1 MSVRVL
7 RFAKINFIEAEYEYI
22 IKLLFKKKGYLV
34 IPAASSL
41 VEINKNS
48 SYKLALQKS
57 TAVLFDSG
65 FFCISLLFTKFIF
78 FNKFSGFKFLKLLLK
93 DNNLKNKKILC
104 LDPSILSA
112 KKNYLF
118 LKSKKFIFIRNYICP
133 NYKNKSIKDVKLLNI
148 INKLKPEIIISNI
161 GGGTQE
167 VLAFYINKNVHK
179 KTIIICSGAAL
190 AFLTGEQAGIT
201 DREDKYY
208 LGWFK
213 RLLFNPVE
221 YSKRIYK
228 SLPLF
233 FLVLREKINVSYK

>member
-1 MSVRVL
+1 
-7 RFAKINFIEAEYEYI
+7 
-22 IKLLFKKKGYLV
+22 
-34 IPAASSL
+34 
-41 VEINKNS
+41 
-48 SYKLALQKS
+48 
-57 TAVLFDSG
+57 
-65 FFCISLLFTKFIF
+65 
-78 FNKFSGFKFLKLLLK
+78 LKLLIK

-118 LKSKKFIFIRNYICP
+118 LKSKEFIFIRNYICP
-133 NYKNKSIKDVKLLNI
+133 NYRNKSIKDVKLLNI

-161 GGGTQE
+161 GGGRQE

-201 DREDKYY
+201 DRADKYY

-233 FLVLREKINVSYK
+233 FLVLTEKIKVSYK

>member
-1 MSVRVL
+1 MNVRVL
-7 RFAKINFIEAEYEYI
+7 RFAKVNFFEAEYEYI

-57 TAVLFDSG
+57 TAALFDSG
-65 FFCISLLFTKFIF
+65 FFCLSLLFTKFIS
-78 FNKFSGFKFLKLLLK
+78 FNKFSGYKFLKLLLK

-104 LDPSILSA
+104 LDPSIPSA

-118 LKSKKFIFIRNYICP
+118 FKSKKFTFIRNYICP
-133 NYKNKSIKDVKLLNI
+133 NYETKSIKDVKLLNI
-148 INKLKPEIIISNI
+148 INKFKPEIIISNI

-179 KTIIICSGAAL
+179 KTVIICSGAAL

-201 DREDKYY
+201 DLEDKYY
-208 LGWFK
+208 LGWFR
-213 RLLFNPVE
+213 RLLFNPVV
-221 YSKRIYK
+221 YYKRIYN
-228 SLPLF
+228 SFPLF

>member
-1 MSVRVL
+1 MSVRIL
-7 RFAKINFIEAEYEYI
+7 RFNKVNFFEAKYDYI

-41 VEINKNS
+41 VELNKNS
-48 SYKLALQKS
+48 AYKLALQKS
-57 TAVLFDSG
+57 TVALFDSG
-65 FFCISLLFTKFIF
+65 FFCLSLLITKFIF
-78 FNKFSGFKFLKLLLK
+78 FNKFSGYKFFKLLVN

-104 LDPSILSA
+104 LDHSA
-112 KKNYLF
+112 KSAKINYLF
-118 LKSKKFIFIRNYICP
+118 LKSKKFMFIRNYICP
-133 NYKNKSIKDVKLLNI
+133 DYKTKGIKDLKLLDI

-179 KTIIICSGAAL
+179 KTLIICSGAAL
-190 AFLTGEQAGIT
+190 AFLTGEQASIT
-201 DREDKYY
+201 DFEDRYY

-213 RLLFNPVE
+213 RLLFNPVQ
-221 YSKRIYK
+221 YYKRIYI

-233 FLVLREKINVSYK
+233 FLVLREKINVLYK